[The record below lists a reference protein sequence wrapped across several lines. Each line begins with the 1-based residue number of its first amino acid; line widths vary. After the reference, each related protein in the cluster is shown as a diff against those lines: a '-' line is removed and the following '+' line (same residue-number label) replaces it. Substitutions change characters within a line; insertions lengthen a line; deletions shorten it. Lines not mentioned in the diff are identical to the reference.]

1 MDVLAQLRLARCRPI
16 MPLLLDIGALGFAG
30 LERFF

>member
-16 MPLLLDIGALGFAG
+16 IPRLLDIGAIGFAG